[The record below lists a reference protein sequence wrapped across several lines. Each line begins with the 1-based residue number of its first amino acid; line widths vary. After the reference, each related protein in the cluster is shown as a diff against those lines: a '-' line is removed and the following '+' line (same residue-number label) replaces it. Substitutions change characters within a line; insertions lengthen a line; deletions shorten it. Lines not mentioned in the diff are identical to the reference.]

1 MTGRRLTIALAL
13 TTVLLPACGGD
24 GAGTDDSSNPSG
36 GPVNLDCESATET
49 LDTYLIIESEDDLA
63 ALNGL
68 REITGELQIDKTSFT
83 DLSALGCIEEVGDDF
98 TIFGNTA
105 LTDLSGLASLTRVR
119 GAFIF
124 SENTAVTDFDGAN
137 ALTEVG
143 GSVIIQDNAAMTGVS
158 GLTTLDTIEGAL
170 NIRSNDSLT
179 HIDGLGNRRTGGG
192 QLAITQ
198 NPNLCISSVNRVG
211 SGITDPAVIPDNWS
225 TRSND
230 DEC

>member
-1 MTGRRLTIALAL
+1 MLAL
-13 TTVLLPACGGD
+13 SALLLLPACGDDGD
-24 GAGTDDSSNPSG
+24 GNDGANPSG
-36 GPVNLDCESATET
+36 GPVNLDCEAATET

-63 ALNGL
+63 ALDGV
-68 REITGELQIDKTSFT
+68 REIQGELQIDKTTFT
-83 DLSALGCIEEVGDDF
+83 DLSVLGCIEEVGDDF

-105 LTDLSGLASLTRVR
+105 LTDLSGLASLQRVR
-119 GAFIF
+119 GSFIF
-124 SENTAVTDFDGAN
+124 SQNTALTDLDGAN

-143 GSVIIQDNAAMTGVS
+143 GSVVIQDNTAMAGIS
-158 GLTTLDTIEGAL
+158 GLTSLDTIEGAL

-179 HIDGLGNRRTGGG
+179 HIDGLQNLRTVGG

-211 SGITDPAVIPDNWS
+211 AGITNPSVIPDNWS